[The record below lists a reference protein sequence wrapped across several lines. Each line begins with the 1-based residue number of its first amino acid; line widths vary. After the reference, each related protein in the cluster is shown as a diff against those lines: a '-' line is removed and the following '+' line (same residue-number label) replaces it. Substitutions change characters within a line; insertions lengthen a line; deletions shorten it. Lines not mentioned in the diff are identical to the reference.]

1 MKRLFLFVC
10 LLGSAISAFG
20 QRTIS
25 GKVTDS
31 GGEALIGANVVAKGT
46 EIGTVT
52 DIDGSYSINVPGEVT
67 ILTFTYTGFTPKDVV
82 IGNASELNVIMEE
95 GVAIQEVV
103 VTALGIQRE
112 KRALGYSVT
121 TVDKKLIEER
131 PQTDVGRILQGKVPG
146 VNINGVSGISGTGTN
161 INIRGYTSISGNTQP
176 LFVVDGV
183 PYNSN
188 TNAVSTGGG
197 SATQN
202 FTTGGQS
209 TPSRFIDIDPNNIEN
224 VSVLKGLAA
233 TVLYGDQGR
242 NGVILI
248 TTKTGNKK
256 FKAPSISLSTSLFG
270 NQVAALPEYQNL
282 YGGGFQQV
290 GGPAFFSN
298 WGAGFHQL
306 KETPHPYS
314 LFSSA
319 ELRAAFPEFQGKNV
333 AYTGYKNNVSDFFRT
348 GLVTN
353 NSLVVNGGTDKFN
366 YSASLGYANEEG
378 YIENNDLN
386 KLNIGLGTNVAISDK
401 ISFSTSL
408 QFSSFDQKTPP
419 ISGGQANNAL
429 DYPSIF
435 ANLFFTNRSNDLT
448 GWPFESPVDNRSVYY
463 RAGNDIP
470 NPYWIRKYE
479 RVTDQVNRLFSSSII
494 NYKITPRL
502 DLSYKVGLDT
512 YGELQELIVPKGDPL
527 PSINTGLYRTANI
540 DNTIWDHTVALTY
553 QKPFSKSFGYTVK
566 VGGNMRND
574 FFRQDAIISTQQ
586 LAFNLNRHSNFLAVA
601 ANDFTIEQ
609 TRMGIFGNAIVDYKE
624 WVYLDLAGRY
634 DWTSTVEKENRTIF
648 YPSASVSFIPTSLFK
663 GLESTTLGY
672 LKLRFGVGQSAGFPN
687 PYNTRNVLAQNARA
701 FTDASGT
708 LHTTHSVA
716 NNLGNPN
723 LKPELHSELEFGV
736 EARMLRN
743 RVSIDLTVYNRTTK
757 DLITSALLDPSTGF
771 TNTTINI
778 GKLRNKG
785 IELGLSGSPVK
796 VGNFEWETFINY
808 SRNQPLIEE
817 LSNSLTSIQIAG
829 FGSALG
835 NYAEVGQP
843 FNVIK
848 GTKWRTNE
856 QGQRLID
863 AGGNFLVTATPEV
876 MGDPNPKFL
885 TSFGNTLVYKNLAL
899 SAMLEYRH
907 GGVIYSSMA
916 KATLGR
922 GTSRDTEFDRDQTFI
937 LPGVKASDGTPNDV
951 QITAS
956 DVYFN
961 NVFFFGDEGSMY
973 DGTQLKLREVS
984 LSYTVPAKLLG
995 KTIKGASLTLSGNNL
1010 WNKAFNFPKY
1020 MNFDADMAGLG
1031 VGNGIGFDMLV
1042 SPTSKRFGG
1051 SLKLTF

>member
-1 MKRLFLFVC
+1 MKRLLLLLCMLSTAFL
-10 LLGSAISAFG
+10 SFG
-20 QRTIS
+20 QRTIKGIVS
-25 GKVTDS
+25 DNA
-31 GGEALIGANVVAKGT
+31 GEPLIGANVVAKGT
-46 EIGTVT
+46 EIGTIT
-52 DIDGSYSINVPGEVT
+52 DVDGSYSIDIPGNVTV
-67 ILTFTYTGFTPKDVV
+67 LTFTYTGFNPRD
-82 IGNASELNVIMEE
+82 INVENLTEINVTLQE

-131 PQTDVGRILQGKVPG
+131 PQSDVGRILQGKVPG

-183 PYNSN
+183 PFNSS
-188 TNAVSTGGG
+188 TNAVSSTGG

-209 TPSRFIDIDPNNIEN
+209 TPSRFIDIDPNNIES
-224 VSVLKGLAA
+224 VSVLKGLSA

-256 FKAPSISLSTSLFG
+256 FKAPSISLSTSLHA
-270 NQVAALPEYQNL
+270 NQVTAVPEYQNI

-298 WGAGFHQL
+298 WGANFKDL

-314 LFSSA
+314 LYSSA
-319 ELRAAFPEFQGKNV
+319 ELRAAFPSLQGTTVPYK
-333 AYTGYKNNVSDFFRT
+333 GYVNNVNDFFRT
-348 GLVTN
+348 GLVNN
-353 NSLVVNGGTDKFN
+353 NSLVINGGTDKFN
-366 YSASLGYANEEG
+366 YSASLGYSREEG
-378 YIENNDLN
+378 FIENNDFS
-386 KLNIGLGTNVAISDK
+386 KLNIGLGTNVALTSK
-401 ISFSTSL
+401 ITFSTSL
-408 QFSSFDQKTPP
+408 QFSNFDQKTPP
-419 ISGGQANNAL
+419 ISGGQGNNAL
-429 DYPSIF
+429 NFPSVF
-435 ANLFFTNRSNDLT
+435 ANLFFTNRSNDLSN
-448 GWPFESPVDNRSVYY
+448 WPFESPVDNRSVYY

-470 NPYWIRKYE
+470 NPYWIRKYQN
-479 RVTDQVNRLFSSSII
+479 VTDNVNRLFSTSSI
-494 NYKITPRL
+494 NFKITPRL
-502 DLSYKVGLDT
+502 DLNYKVGLDT
-512 YGELQELIVPKGDPL
+512 YGELQEFKSQKGDPII
-527 PSINTGLYRTANI
+527 PTGLYRTANQ
-540 DNTIWDHTVALTY
+540 DNTIWDHTLALVY
-553 QKPFSKSFGYTVK
+553 QKPFAKTFGYTVK

-574 FFRQDAIISTQQ
+574 YFRQDAIISQQQ
-586 LAFNLNRHSNFLAVA
+586 LAFGLMRHSNFLSVS
-601 ANDFTIEQ
+601 ANDFTVEQ
-609 TRMGIFGNAIVDYKE
+609 TRMGLFGNAIVDFKE

-634 DWTSTVEKENRTIF
+634 DWTSTVEKANRTIF
-648 YPSASVSFIPTSLFK
+648 YPSASLAFIPTSLFK
-663 GLESTTLGY
+663 GLESSTLGY
-672 LKLRFGVGQSAGFPN
+672 LKLRIGVGQSAGFPE

-701 FTDASGT
+701 FTDNAGS
-708 LHTTHSVA
+708 LFTTHSVA

-723 LKPELHSELEFGV
+723 LKPELHSELEFGA
-736 EARMLRN
+736 EARMLKN
-743 RVSIDLTVYNRTTK
+743 RLSIDFTMYNRTTQ

-771 TNTTINI
+771 SSTTINI

-785 IELGLSGSPVK
+785 IELGISGSPVK
-796 VGNFEWETFINY
+796 VGHFEWETYVNY

-817 LSNSLTSIQIAG
+817 LSNSLKSVQIAG

-843 FNVIK
+843 FNIMK
-848 GTKWRTNE
+848 GTKWRTNA
-856 QGQRLID
+856 QGQRLVD
-863 AGGNFLVTATPEV
+863 AGGNYLVTSTPEI
-876 MGDPNPKFL
+876 MGDPNPRFL
-885 TSFGNTLVYKNLAL
+885 TSWGNSL
-899 SAMLEYRH
+899 SFKGFSLSGQLEYRH

-916 KATLGR
+916 KAALGR

-937 LPGVKASDGTPNDV
+937 LPGVKATDGTPNDV

-956 DVYFN
+956 DVFFN
-961 NVFFFGDEGSMY
+961 NVFFFGDEGSVY
-973 DGTQLKLREVS
+973 DGTSIKLRELS
-984 LSYTVPAKLLG
+984 LSYVIPKSLLG
-995 KTIKGASLTLSGNNL
+995 KSIKAATISFSGNNL
-1010 WNKAFNFPKY
+1010 WYKAFNFPKY
-1020 MNFDADMAGLG
+1020 MNFDTDMAGLG